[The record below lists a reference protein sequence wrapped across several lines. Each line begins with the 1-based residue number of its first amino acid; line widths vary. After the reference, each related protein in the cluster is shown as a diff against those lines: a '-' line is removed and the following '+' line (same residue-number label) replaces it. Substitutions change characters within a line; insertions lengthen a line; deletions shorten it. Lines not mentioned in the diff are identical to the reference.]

1 MDNNIENNSL
11 EDNLPMVNYIML
23 GRIYDV
29 LCLIASKVCGDEE
42 ISKMVNYHE
51 EGYLL
56 GPNPSY
62 NPVEEN
68 KNG

>member
-1 MDNNIENNSL
+1 MTENVENSNL
-11 EDNLPMVNYIML
+11 EDNLPLVNYIML

-29 LCLIASKVCGDEE
+29 LCLVASKVCGDEE
-42 ISKMVNYHE
+42 ISKMVQYHE

-56 GPNPSY
+56 GPLPSY
-62 NPVEEN
+62 NPVED

>member
-1 MDNNIENNSL
+1 MSENIENSNL
-11 EDNLPMVNYIML
+11 EDNLPLVNYIML

-42 ISKMVNYHE
+42 ISKMVQYHE

-56 GPNPSY
+56 GPLPSY
-62 NPVEEN
+62 NPVKDE
-68 KNG
+68 